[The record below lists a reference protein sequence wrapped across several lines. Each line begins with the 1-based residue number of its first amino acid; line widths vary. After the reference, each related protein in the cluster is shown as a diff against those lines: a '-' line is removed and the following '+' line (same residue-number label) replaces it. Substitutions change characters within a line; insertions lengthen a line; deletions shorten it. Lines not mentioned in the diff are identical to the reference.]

1 MNIPVKSV
9 TSRAMTPPMVDVS
22 VVATVDAEVVVVGAV
37 VVVVG
42 AVVVPV
48 DSLMAVIVASDRVVA
63 VVYVLEMT
71 VGGTK
76 DAV

>member
-1 MNIPVKSV
+1 MDIPVKSV
-9 TSRAMTPPMVDVS
+9 TSRSMAPPMVDVS

-63 VVYVLEMT
+63 AAYVSEMT

-76 DAV
+76 DDV